1 MARVVPSPGRC
12 AGLLAVGAVLLIGA
26 ACTTPDFYYTV
37 DGEPIVF
44 PIDASALRERNPVGI
59 ETQVATLALPGTID
73 QDMATTETTQLDG
86 FIGSYLSGGSGQ
98 LEIFVPG
105 AGSGQEEALDKGKWI
120 VDHAMTRGLR
130 RDEVAL
136 MIDTEASGQVLLS
149 YVTYVVT
156 VPECRNW
163 YYESSHDPLNRSH
176 PNFGCATHR
185 NLGLIIANPA
195 DLVEPR
201 MAQSRD
207 ATRDN
212 LVIQQ
217 YRAGEV
223 TISERAAIEE
233 AALADVTD
241 DD

>member
-1 MARVVPSPGRC
+1 MARIVPSPGRC
-12 AGLLAVGAVLLIGA
+12 AGLLAVGAVLLLGA

-44 PIDASALRERNPVGI
+44 PIDPSAVRERHPIGVV
-59 ETQVATLALPGTID
+59 TQVATLGLPGTID
-73 QDMATTETTQLDG
+73 QDMAATETTQLDG

-105 AGSGQEEALDKGKWI
+105 AGSGQDEALDKGKWI

-136 MIDTEASGQVLLS
+136 MVDTEASGQVLVS
-149 YVTYVVT
+149 YVTHVVT

-163 YYESSHDPLNRSH
+163 YYESSHDQLNRTH
-176 PNFGCATHR
+176 PNFGCASQR
-185 NLGLIIANPA
+185 NTGLMIANPA
-195 DLVEPR
+195 DLIAPR

-207 ATRDN
+207 TARDN
-212 LVIQQ
+212 VIIQL

-223 TISERAAIEE
+223 TIAERAEEEE
-233 AALADVTD
+233 AEVADVGD
-241 DD
+241 

>member
-12 AGLLAVGAVLLIGA
+12 AGLLAVGAVLLLGA
-26 ACTTPDFYYTV
+26 ACTTPDFYYTI

-44 PIDASALRERNPVGI
+44 PIDPAAVRERHAVGV
-59 ETQVATLALPGTID
+59 ETQVATLGLPGKID
-73 QDMATTETTQLDG
+73 QDMTATETTQLDG

-98 LEIFVPG
+98 FEIFVPG

-120 VDHAMTRGLR
+120 VDHAMARGLR

-136 MIDTEASGQVLLS
+136 IVDTEASGQVLVS
-149 YVTYVVT
+149 YVTHVVT

-163 YYESSHDPLNRSH
+163 YFESSHDPLNRMH

-195 DLVEPR
+195 DLIEPR

-223 TISERAAIEE
+223 TISERAAVEE
-233 AALADVTD
+233 AELADVGED
-241 DD
+241 D